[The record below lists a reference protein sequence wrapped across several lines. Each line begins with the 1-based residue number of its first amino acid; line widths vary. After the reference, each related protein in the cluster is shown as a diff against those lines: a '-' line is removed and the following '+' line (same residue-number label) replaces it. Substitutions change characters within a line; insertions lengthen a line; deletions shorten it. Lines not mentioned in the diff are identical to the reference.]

1 MTVVGI
7 DLGTTN
13 TVVGVVK
20 DGHAAALADERG
32 SRLIP
37 SVVSFHPSGNVLVG
51 AGAKERRLVD
61 ASNTIYSIKRLIG
74 RSWDSEEVKKARE
87 RFPFEMREGPGQAA
101 LVVARGQSYTLPEV
115 SAFVLRRAK
124 AVAEAALGTQVE
136 KAVIT
141 VPANFNDLQ
150 RAATKVAG
158 RVAGLEVLRILNE
171 PTAAALAYGYG
182 KTTNERIAVYDFGGG
197 TFDVTLLDL
206 SENVFEVLATAGNTF
221 LGGDDV
227 DLAIAER
234 MAAAFLQQHKT
245 DPRTDG
251 QAFERLRAAA
261 EEVKIRLS
269 RESEVTLHL
278 AEVAHGAGGKALH
291 LDFRMTRAEFEALIG
306 PIVERTFEVCREAL
320 GIARLSA
327 TDFDQI
333 LLVGGSTRIPMV
345 RQRVESFFK
354 RPVLG
359 HISPDEVVAIG
370 AAIQAA
376 ALTGATERRRELP
389 AAPAPAARG
398 PMARKTMPPGMQPP
412 PSADP
417 STEPY
422 GGGRSRQP
430 TNPGVQAESGA
441 RHLPAGAAQ
450 RVVVPGDG
458 RQRVPTGSGLAPPQ
472 GTEPPGTVAGLG
484 ARGRVPTGTGLGP
497 EAEKARRLTD
507 PGMGSDGPSQI
518 VPPERAPINIPGL
531 EDPTAEAGH
540 IASFLA
546 RYASTPQKPRT
557 TQPQGPPPQQ
567 PQPAKPKEDSVAY
580 RLSDD
585 DIQYDDPSALQAPN
599 TAQLRR
605 MAGPQS
611 TDEVTEVHKR
621 RTGSRISI
629 DERALP
635 LPSIPDEEDM
645 TMDTATSPQANAPPP
660 PFGGTLQMQQ
670 QPPPP
675 PMRGVPGSLT
685 TPTSPNPALA
695 GIPPTQPVTPA
706 PYAPPPAAPF
716 GPFGQAST
724 LVSPATAGSVPTSPM
739 PGAPPP
745 FAAPGGAPGMPPP
758 FSPGVPFGTPAPP
771 PAPAPA
777 AQPWAPPLGVAAGIG
792 VAGLAGAQPPVI
804 QQMPPGPG
812 APLLVDVTPLTLTV
826 ETVQGFC
833 DPVIGRNSPV
843 PCERTRTFVTAADG
857 QTTVRVRVAQGES
870 KLFRENTLL
879 GEVELSGLRAA
890 ARGQV
895 KIDVIFG
902 LDTDGIL
909 NVRAIDVAT
918 GHEARVTVRLV
929 AVPDMGNVAEMAARQ
944 AAMPMM
950 S

>member
-20 DGHAAALADERG
+20 DGHAAALADEAG
-32 SRLIP
+32 DRLIP

-51 AGAKERRLVD
+51 KPAKERRLVD
-61 ASNTIYSIKRLIG
+61 ATNTVYSIKRLIG
-74 RSWDSEEVKKARE
+74 RSWDSEEVRKARE

-101 LVVARGQSYTLPEV
+101 LVVARGQSYTLPEI

-124 AVAEAALGTQVE
+124 AIAETALGGHVE

-182 KTTNERIAVYDFGGG
+182 KSTNERIAVYDFGGG

-221 LGGDDV
+221 LGGDDI
-227 DLAIAER
+227 DLELAER
-234 MAAAFLQQHKT
+234 MATAFLQKHRI
-245 DPRTDG
+245 DPRGDP

-261 EEVKIRLS
+261 EELKIRLS
-269 RESEVTLHL
+269 RENEVTLHL
-278 AEVAHGAGGKALH
+278 AEIAHGPGGKS
-291 LDFRMTRAEFEALIG
+291 LDLEFRMTRGDFEGMVG
-306 PIVERTFEVCREAL
+306 PIVERTFEVCREAMN
-320 GIARLSA
+320 IARLSSG
-327 TDFDQI
+327 DFDQV
-333 LLVGGSTRIPMV
+333 LLVGGSTRIPLV
-345 RQRVESFFK
+345 RQSVEAFFK

-376 ALTGATERRRELP
+376 ALTGATERRRDLP
-389 AAPAPAARG
+389 PAPAPAARG
-398 PMARKTMPPGMQPP
+398 PIARRGNTWPPNNAQSPP
-412 PSADP
+412 MSAEP
-417 STEPY
+417 GTEPY
-422 GGGRSRQP
+422 GGRSRSP
-430 TNPGVQAESGA
+430 TSPGVQADSGA
-441 RHLPAGAAQ
+441 RQLPAGAAQ
-450 RVVVPGDG
+450 RVVVPGEG
-458 RQRVPTGSGLAPPQ
+458 RPRVPTGAGVAPPP

-484 ARGRVPTGTGLGP
+484 ARGRTPTGPGLGP
-497 EAEKARRLTD
+497 EAAAARARVQTNTLSSAESAAEKARRMTD
-507 PGMGSDGPSQI
+507 PGIGSDGPSQI
-518 VPPERAPINIPGL
+518 VPPTKGPINLPGL
-531 EDPTAEAGH
+531 DDPTAEAGH

-557 TQPQGPPPQQ
+557 TQPQGPIVT
-567 PQPAKPKEDSVAY
+567 PKEESVSY
-580 RLSDD
+580 RLSED
-585 DIQYDDPSALQAPN
+585 DIQYEDPSALQAPN

-621 RTGSRISI
+621 RTGSRVSI
-629 DERALP
+629 DEQALP
-635 LPSIPDEEDM
+635 LPSIPDDEDM
-645 TMDTATSPQANAPPP
+645 TMDTATSPQAQA
-660 PFGGTLQMQQ
+660 PFGGTMRMPQ

-675 PMRGVPGSLT
+675 PARGLPGSLA

-695 GIPPTQPVTPA
+695 GMPGPTP
-706 PYAPPPAAPF
+706 
-716 GPFGQAST
+716 GPFGQPNT
-724 LVSPATAGSVPTSPM
+724 LVSPATSGPGGMPA
-739 PGAPPP
+739 PGAPSPFGGSAPP
-745 FAAPGGAPGMPPP
+745 AFQHAFPPP
-758 FSPGVPFGTPAPP
+758 PHAHTSPFGSPEPQAPP
-771 PAPAPA
+771 AE
-777 AQPWAPPLGVAAGIG
+777 QWAPPLGVAAGI
-792 VAGLAGAQPPVI
+792 AGIGAAANPVI
-804 QQMPPGPG
+804 QQMPGG
-812 APLLVDVTPLTLTV
+812 AGTPLLVDVTPLTLTV
-826 ETVQGFC
+826 ETVHGYC

-843 PCERTRTFVTAADG
+843 PCERSRTFVTAADN

-879 GEVELSGLRAA
+879 GEVELSGLRGA

-895 KIDVIFG
+895 KIDVVFG

-909 NVRAIDVAT
+909 NVRAVDVAT

-929 AVPDMGNVAEMAARQ
+929 AVPDMGNVAEMAARN

>member
-20 DGHAAALADERG
+20 DGHAAALADEHG
-32 SRLIP
+32 DRLIP

-51 AGAKERRLVD
+51 KAAKERRLVD
-61 ASNTIYSIKRLIG
+61 APNTIYSIKRLIG
-74 RSWDSEEVKKARE
+74 RSWESEEVKTARE

-101 LVVARGQSYTLPEV
+101 LVVARGQSYTLPEI

-124 AVAEAALGTQVE
+124 AVAEAAVGPVE

-158 RVAGLEVLRILNE
+158 RVAGLEVMRILNE

-182 KTTNERIAVYDFGGG
+182 KNTNERIAVYDFGGG

-221 LGGDDV
+221 LGGDDI
-227 DLAIAER
+227 DLALAER
-234 MAAAFLQQHKT
+234 MATSFLQQHKT
-245 DPRTDG
+245 DPRGDP

-261 EEVKIRLS
+261 EELKIRLS
-269 RESEVTLHL
+269 RENEVTLHL
-278 AEVAHGAGGKALH
+278 PEVAHGAGGRP
-291 LDFRMTRAEFEALIG
+291 LDLEFRMNRAEFEAMVG
-306 PIVERTFEVCREAL
+306 PIVEHTFEVCREAMS
-320 GIARLSA
+320 IARLSA
-327 TDFDQI
+327 SDFDQV
-333 LLVGGSTRIPMV
+333 LLVGGSTRIPLV
-345 RQRVESFFK
+345 RQRVEGFFK

-370 AAIQAA
+370 AAIQAT
-376 ALTGATERRRELP
+376 ALTAATERRRELP

-398 PMARKTMPPGMQPP
+398 PMARKGQTWPPNMQTPP
-412 PSADP
+412 LSADP
-417 STEPY
+417 HTEPY
-422 GGGRSRQP
+422 GGRSRSP
-430 TNPGVQAESGA
+430 TSPGIQADSGA
-441 RHLPAGAAQ
+441 RQLPVGAAQ
-450 RVVVPGDG
+450 RVVVPGG
-458 RQRVPTGSGLAPPQ
+458 PGVAPPP

-484 ARGRVPTGTGLGP
+484 AKGRFPTGAGLGP
-497 EAEKARRLTD
+497 EAEKARRMTD

-518 VPPERAPINIPGL
+518 VPPERGPINLPGL
-531 EDPTAEAGH
+531 DDPTAEAGH

-557 TQPQGPPPQQ
+557 TQPQAQQ
-567 PQPAKPKEDSVAY
+567 PVVKPKDESVSY

-585 DIQYDDPSALQAPN
+585 EIQYDDPSALQAPN
-599 TAQLRR
+599 TQQLRR

-621 RTGSRISI
+621 RTGSRVSI
-629 DERALP
+629 DEQALP

-645 TMDTATSPQANAPPP
+645 TMDTATSPQAKAPA
-660 PFGGTLQMQQ
+660 PFGGTLQLPA

-685 TPTSPNPALA
+685 TPTSPSPLLA
-695 GIPPTQPVTPA
+695 GIPQTQPVAPA
-706 PYAPPPAAPF
+706 PAPAP

-724 LVSPATAGSVPTSPM
+724 LVSPASAGAVPTSPM
-739 PGAPPP
+739 PQMQFPLGAPSP
-745 FAAPGGAPGMPPP
+745 APGMPPP
-758 FSPGVPFGTPAPP
+758 FAPGAPFGAPSP
-771 PAPAPA
+771 YAPAPSPEPA
-777 AQPWAPPLGVAAGIG
+777 PGPAVPPWAPPLGVAAGVG
-792 VAGLAGAQPPVI
+792 VAGFGPAPSPAI

-833 DPVIGRNSPV
+833 DPVIARNSPV
-843 PCERTRTFVTAADG
+843 PCERSRAFVTAADN

-879 GEVELSGLRAA
+879 GEVELSGLRPA

-895 KIDVIFG
+895 KIDVVFG

-909 NVRAIDVAT
+909 NVRAVDVAT
-918 GHEARVTVRLV
+918 GHEAQVTVRLV

>member
-20 DGHAAALADERG
+20 EGHAAALADEQG

-51 AGAKERRLVD
+51 KGAKDRRLVD
-61 ASNTIYSIKRLIG
+61 AANTVYSIKRLIG

-101 LVVARGQSYTLPEV
+101 LVVARGQTYTLPEI

-124 AVAEAALGTQVE
+124 AVAEAALGAPVE

-158 RVAGLEVLRILNE
+158 RVAGLEVMRILNE

-221 LGGDDV
+221 LGGDDI

-234 MAAAFLQQHKT
+234 MANMFLQQHKT
-245 DPRTDG
+245 DPRADG
-251 QAFERLRAAA
+251 QAYERLRAAA
-261 EEVKIRLS
+261 EEVKVRLS
-269 RESEVTLHL
+269 RESEVTLRL
-278 AEVAHGAGGKALH
+278 PEVAHGPGGKP
-291 LDFRMTRAEFEALIG
+291 LDLEFRMTRGEFEALVG
-306 PIVERTFEVCREAL
+306 PIVERTFDVCREAMN
-320 GIARLSA
+320 IARLGA
-327 TDFDQI
+327 GDFDQV
-333 LLVGGSTRIPMV
+333 LLVCGSTRIPLV
-345 RQRVESFFK
+345 RQHVEAFFK

-376 ALTGATERRRELP
+376 ALTGGTERRRELP
-389 AAPAPAARG
+389 AAPAPASRG
-398 PMARKTMPPGMQPP
+398 PIARKGQTWPPGMQRPP
-412 PSADP
+412 VSAEP
-417 STEPY
+417 GTEPY
-422 GGGRSRQP
+422 GGRTRSP
-430 TNPGVQAESGA
+430 TSPGVQADSGA
-441 RHLPAGAAQ
+441 RQLPIGAAQ
-450 RVVVPGDG
+450 RVVVPGDP
-458 RQRVPTGSGLAPPQ
+458 RQRVETGQGVAPPPGSAAP
-472 GTEPPGTVAGLG
+472 GTAPPGTVAGLG
-484 ARGRVPTGTGLGP
+484 ARGRVPTGSGLGP
-497 EAEKARRLTD
+497 DAEKARRMTD
-507 PGMGSDGPSQI
+507 PGGFGEGPSQI
-518 VPPERAPINIPGL
+518 MVPDRAPIQLPGL

-557 TQPQGPPPQQ
+557 TQPQGAAP
-567 PQPAKPKEDSVAY
+567 KPKEESIAH

-585 DIQYDDPSALQAPN
+585 EIQYDDPSAVQSPN
-599 TAQLRR
+599 TADLRR
-605 MAGPQS
+605 MAGPMS

-621 RTGSRISI
+621 RSRVSI
-629 DERALP
+629 DEQALP
-635 LPSIPDEEDM
+635 LPSIPDDEDM
-645 TMDTATSPQANAPPP
+645 TMDTATSPQAQAPLGL
-660 PFGGTLQMQQ
+660 GGTMQMHA

-675 PMRGVPGSLT
+675 PMRGVPGSLA

-695 GIPPTQPVTPA
+695 AGLP
-706 PYAPPPAAPF
+706 

-724 LVSPATAGSVPTSPM
+724 LVSPPH
-739 PGAPPP
+739 GAPPIPTAPMHEVPSP
-745 FAAPGGAPGMPPP
+745 FPAPGAAPGMPPP
-758 FSPGVPFGTPAPP
+758 FSPGAPFGGPLGAPPLGAPP
-771 PAPAPA
+771 PFAAQPPMPPA
-777 AQPWAPPLGVAAGIG
+777 AQNPRQTASPAWAPPLGVAA
-792 VAGLAGAQPPVI
+792 AMPGLAGPAI
-804 QQMPPGPG
+804 QQMAPGP
-812 APLLVDVTPLTLTV
+812 ATPLLVDVTPLTLTV

-843 PCERTRTFVTAADG
+843 PCERSRTFVTAADN

-879 GEVELSGLRAA
+879 GEVELSGLRPAP
-890 ARGQV
+890 RGQV
-895 KIDVIFG
+895 KIDVLFG

-909 NVRAIDVAT
+909 NVRAVDVAT

-929 AVPDMGNVAEMAARQ
+929 AVPDMGNVAEMAARH